1 MGDADRSV
9 LRIEVVY
16 CPGPGRIDAVRVLL
30 PAGCSVSDALAA
42 SGVLQR
48 HALAQCDLSVGVWGR
63 RCALAAGLRDR
74 DRVEIYRPLTVDPK
88 QARRLRYKRAK
99 GATDT
104 KPVG

>member
-1 MGDADRSV
+1 MELATGSGGGHVAQ
-9 LRIEVVY
+9 
-16 CPGPGRIDAVRVLL
+16 L
-30 PAGCSVSDALAA
+30 PVAAGQ
-42 SGVLQR
+42 QR

-74 DRVEIYRPLTVDPK
+74 DRVAIYRPLTVDPK